1 MFKRTI
7 ITPGGNRP
15 GIYAD
20 MATQVHLLIAG
31 KTGSGK
37 SVVINGIIHSLL
49 IEKFPSEC
57 TFLFVDPKRVELSQ
71 YKKLPHC
78 IEYASEPGEPQHV
91 FNRAI
96 DIIETRY
103 KAMQQRGERKYTGGA
118 CYIVIDELADLMTTC
133 RADIVPM
140 LQRIAQIGRAANVHI
155 IAATQCPLAK
165 IIPTEIKVNFDS
177 ILGLKTATRQHSR
190 NIIDA
195 PGCESLPPYGY
206 GYYITPSGRT
216 LEKIPM
222 IPESELQRVVDHW
235 TRQVHSRIA

>member
-1 MFKRTI
+1 MFKKTI
-7 ITPGGNRP
+7 TTPGGNRP

-37 SVVINGIIHSLL
+37 SVVINGIIYSLL

-71 YKKLPHC
+71 YKPLPHC
-78 IEYASEPGEPQHV
+78 IEYASEPGEPLRV
-91 FNRAI
+91 VSRAL

-103 KAMQQRGERKYTGGA
+103 KAMQRAGARKYNGGA

-133 RADIVPM
+133 RAAIIPP

-195 PGCESLPPYGY
+195 PGCELLPPYGY
-206 GYYITPSGRT
+206 GYYITPSGRQ
-216 LEKIPM
+216 LVQLPM
-222 IPESELQRVVDHW
+222 IPETELQRVVDHW
-235 TRQVHSRIA
+235 KRQPLPR

>member
-1 MFKRTI
+1 MLKKTI
-7 ITPGGNRP
+7 TTPGGNRP

-20 MATQVHLLIAG
+20 MAAQVHLLIAG

-37 SVVINGIIHSLL
+37 SVVINGIIYSLL

-71 YKKLPHC
+71 YKPLPHC
-78 IEYASEPGEPQHV
+78 IEYASEPGEPLRV
-91 FNRAI
+91 VSRAL

-103 KAMQQRGERKYTGGA
+103 KAMQRAGARKYNGGA

-133 RADIVPM
+133 RAAIVPP

-195 PGCESLPPYGY
+195 PGCELLPPYGY
-206 GYYITPSGRT
+206 GYYITPSGRQ
-216 LEKIPM
+216 LVQLPM
-222 IPESELQRVVDHW
+222 IPETELKRVVDH
-235 TRQVHSRIA
+235 